1 MELDDLKNNWE
12 SANNQ
17 ITNQNILTPK
27 SINEMIQRKYQSK
40 IKKIKYPELIGAV
53 LCFIG
58 LNYIGFNFNKLDT
71 FFLQIMG
78 VLAILLLTIMP
89 VLSFLSLKTFN
100 SANDFDKPYVDIIR
114 EFANQKL
121 KFLKYQKINAFLS
134 YLLLVTVIVLLP
146 KFFYGSDATINKS
159 FWIFA
164 FSLGYIFLLFFSKW
178 VKTIYGKSLTQA
190 EKLLS
195 EIEH

>member
-53 LCFIG
+53 ICFIG
-58 LNYIGFNFNKLDT
+58 LNFIGFNFNKLDT
-71 FFLQIMG
+71 LFLQIIG

-146 KFFYGSDATINKS
+146 KFFYGSDVTINKS

-178 VKTIYGKSLTQA
+178 VKTIYGNSLKQA